1 MNNIDENT
9 YVFGADQNEE
19 ASETFDFTQINGLGE
34 ENYENPDDLSVRKRL
49 GMLSGFV
56 GIFGNLLLFSGKF
69 FGRFLLKIILPMIF
83 LT

>member
-34 ENYENPDDLSVRKRL
+34 ENYENPDLFDIQEETPEPVIEQHIQDEPY
-49 GMLSGFV
+49 FV
-56 GIFGNLLLFSGKF
+56 EQPITSLADDEEFIPFS
-69 FGRFLLKIILPMIF
+69 I
-83 LT
+83 